1 MYSTTQAPAMPRDL
15 RPRHMHKVASDL
27 SVDLAG
33 SGCTSPSTAVSV
45 SLGYL
50 SSETHSAAASSSDDT
65 PATLRCRCAENS
77 DDTCSSVA
85 SPLRAA
91 AAATARSSG
100 VGSVDG
106 VGNSSFL
113 TAGGGEDDACAC
125 NRSLTL
131 YSHNVYFLPTIAR
144 LVTSGREAL
153 QKDRLRAEALSRHIV
168 SSGYDF
174 VCLQEMFRQGP
185 RRLVRDRLALDGYH
199 VVERFNENGTFSTN
213 SGLFFAS
220 RYPLVHHD
228 FHEFPHATFGTSDF
242 LARKGVGM
250 SVVDVGC
257 GKKAAIFFTHTQAE
271 TSGAAARQLQLQRCV
286 VWMCAKL
293 KSLAAAGVVDLQS
306 TAVLLAGD
314 LNVDG
319 NAGAAG
325 AAPAAG
331 TMSAASTEAADSG
344 DESTCTAA
352 AAASP
357 VARCGSSGSEFE
369 AMLATMRRPHDL
381 LRYSVGDDAISE
393 VQTCCDSGR
402 LDYIFSWRL
411 CDGTADAQTDEHAA
425 RQSRRLDQFLPSETR
440 PYKAASAIIGL
451 AAALALPVSLSAA
464 TVMAAASALAAI
476 PKKADSSRE
485 EEAHYNEAA
494 SLLEETALLH
504 VHKCETQEGWEV
516 APGHAVSD
524 HHALILSFSM
534 HPHTRV

>member
-1 MYSTTQAPAMPRDL
+1 MPRDL
-15 RPRHMHKVASDL
+15 RPRRMHKVASDL

-33 SGCTSPSTAVSV
+33 SGCTSPSTGVSV
-45 SLGYL
+45 SLGYP

-65 PATLRCRCAENS
+65 AATLRCRCAENS

-85 SPLRAA
+85 SPLRGGGAA
-91 AAATARSSG
+91 AAAARSG
-100 VGSVDG
+100 G

-113 TAGGGEDDACAC
+113 TAGEDDGCAC

-153 QKDRLRAEALSRHIV
+153 QKDRLRAEALSKHIV

-185 RRLVRDRLALDGYH
+185 RQLVRDRLALDGYH

-257 GKKAAIFFTHTQAE
+257 GKSAAIFFTHTQAE

-293 KSLAAAGVVDLQS
+293 KSLASAGVVDLQN

-319 NAGAAG
+319 NAAS
-325 AAPAAG
+325 
-331 TMSAASTEAADSG
+331 TVSAASTEAADSG
-344 DESTCTAA
+344 DEGTC
-352 AAASP
+352 AASP
-357 VARCGSSGSEFE
+357 EARGSSSESEFE

-411 CDGTADAQTDEHAA
+411 CDGTADTQTDDHAA

-476 PKKADSSRE
+476 PKKTDCSRE